1 MATAADDRIRDADRT
16 KAQILAAAQKIF
28 STHGYADAKVRDI
41 TAIADV
47 NPSLVSRYFG
57 SKLKL
62 YEAALEAALNIRL
75 LTDIPKANFG
85 RDVVARFIGADE
97 NAVNP
102 LPMLMFG
109 AADSEA
115 REVALRL
122 LKKFTV
128 EPLARWF
135 GREGEARAAQ
145 IMALATGFFAY
156 RLMLPLPAFEG
167 AVDEAARR
175 WLAEAFQAIVDAD

>member
-1 MATAADDRIRDADRT
+1 V
-16 KAQILAAAQKIF
+16 F

-41 TAIADV
+41 TAIAEV

-62 YEAALEAALNIRL
+62 YEAALEAALDIRL

-85 RDVVARFIGADE
+85 RDVVERFTAEDPGGT
-97 NAVNP
+97 NP

-109 AADSEA
+109 ASDSEA

-122 LKKFTV
+122 LKDRTV
-128 EPLARWF
+128 KPLARWF
-135 GREGEARAAQ
+135 GKEGEARAAQ
-145 IMALATGFFAY
+145 VMALTSGFFTY
-156 RLMLPLPAFEG
+156 RLMLPLPAFQDG
-167 AVDEAARR
+167 VDPAARR
-175 WLAEAFQAIVDAD
+175 WLEESLQAIVDAE